1 MTINYPSYPS
11 EYRPLANTAVDQNWR
26 GNPMSMF
33 AKGGRANTKP
43 VCIRVPREP
52 GYAKGGLH
60 DAAKKVRDA
69 GVGGDELIIHINRKE
84 YDELVK
90 HWGEPTIN
98 PHTGMPQFTPFYKQK
113 WFAPVAALASAALMA
128 TGVGAPIGASILG
141 GLGLEAAAAGSILG
155 ASVPSIVG
163 NAVIGGATGAITG
176 GGLKGGLTGAALGGL
191 GTIGAGALGFTG
203 PSVTGTGE
211 GGFSGWY
218 NNLMGGAPA
227 ASNAG
232 SAAQKFN
239 FNALPGYEG
248 EGATLSSMSGAADAA
263 KSGTAAGG
271 ILSSLGGAKTL
282 IPAALLAS
290 SVMGGSSSPKTAQ
303 IEQASTDPNMD
314 RGLIAMPI
322 SRQRLGLG
330 MNDYYTYGS
339 RGENKYYSENKLAEQ
354 EEEKPSTVTA
364 ARGGSM
370 PSGGPLSQTSRYV
383 AGPGTGRSDEIDAK
397 LSDGEYVMDAE
408 TVALLGDGSS
418 KAGAKRL
425 DQFRANI
432 RKQKG
437 KSLAKGK
444 FSPDAKQPERYLMGR
459 RA

>member
-43 VCIRVPREP
+43 ICIRVPREP

-163 NAVIGGATGAITG
+163 NAVIGGATGAVTG

-203 PSVTGTGE
+203 PGVTGTGE

-218 NNLMGGAPA
+218 NSLGSGSTA
-227 ASNAG
+227 ASGARAPHPLDAPRTDVVGPLGPQLPAG
-232 SAAQKFN
+232 TST
-239 FNALPGYEG
+239 GG
-248 EGATLSSMSGAADAA
+248 G
-263 KSGTAAGG
+263 GT
-271 ILSSLGGAKTL
+271 LSSLGGAKTL

-290 SVMGGSSSPKTAQ
+290 SVMSGSSSPKAAQ

-330 MNDYYTYGS
+330 VNDYYTYGS

-444 FSPDAKQPERYLMGR
+444 FSPDAKQPERYLMGG

>member
-11 EYRPLANTAVDQNWR
+11 NYRPLANTAADQNWR

-33 AKGGRANTKP
+33 AKGGRAGTKP
-43 VCIRVPREP
+43 VCVKVPRPP

-60 DAAKKVRDA
+60 DEAKRVRDA

-90 HWGEPTIN
+90 HWGQPTIN
-98 PHTGMPQFTPFYKQK
+98 PHTGMPQFTPFWKQK
-113 WFAPVAALASAALMA
+113 WFAPVATLASAALMA

-141 GLGLEAAAAGSILG
+141 ALGLEAAAAGTIAGATGASIL
-155 ASVPSIVG
+155 G

-203 PSVTGTGE
+203 PGVTGTGE

-218 NNLMGGAPA
+218 NSLG
-227 ASNAG
+227 SG
-232 SAAQKFN
+232 SA
-239 FNALPGYEG
+239 
-248 EGATLSSMSGAADAA
+248 GASGARAPHPLDAPRTDVVGPLGPQLPA
-263 KSGTAAGG
+263 GTSTAGGG

-290 SVMGGSSSPKTAQ
+290 SVMGGSSSPKTAE

-314 RGLIAMPI
+314 RGLVAMPI
-322 SRQRLGLG
+322 NRQRLGLG
-330 MNDYYTYGS
+330 INDYYTYGS
-339 RGENKYYSENKLAEQ
+339 RGENKFYAENKLAE
-354 EEEKPSTVTA
+354 EDKPSTVNA
-364 ARGGSM
+364 ARGGQM
-370 PSGGPLSQTSRYV
+370 VGAGPISQMSRYV
-383 AGPGTGRSDEIDAK
+383 SGPGTGRSDEIDAK

-437 KSLAKGK
+437 KSLSKGK
-444 FSPDAKQPERYLMGR
+444 FSPDAKKPEHYLMGG